1 MENIFILAGVV
12 SVIFFLCK
20 FIEMR
25 FILKE
30 VKPLKFL
37 IRESLHVYISVVI
50 GLFIA
55 NQFDLMKTTVN
66 TIAGGG
72 GGVNVFVDNPDF

>member
-1 MENIFILAGVV
+1 MENIFALGAII
-12 SVIFFLCK
+12 SIIYFLCK

-30 VKPLKFL
+30 VKPLKVL
-37 IRESLHVYISVVI
+37 IRETLHVYVSVII

-55 NQFDLMKTTVN
+55 NQFNIMKGAVN
-66 TIAGGG
+66 TMT
-72 GGVNVFVDNPDF
+72 GGVNVFVDNPGF

>member
-1 MENIFILAGVV
+1 MENIFILGALI
-12 SVIFFLCK
+12 SSIFFLCK

-30 VKPLKFL
+30 IKPLKYL
-37 IRESLHVYISVVI
+37 TRETLHVYISVVI

-55 NQFDLMKTTVN
+55 NQFNLMKHTVN
-66 TIAGGG
+66 KMTG
-72 GGVNVFVDNPDF
+72 GGVNVFVDNPGF

>member
-1 MENIFILAGVV
+1 MENIFALGGVISIV
-12 SVIFFLCK
+12 FFLCK

-37 IRESLHVYISVVI
+37 IRETLHVYVSVIV

-55 NQFDLMKTTVN
+55 NQFNLMKNAVN
-66 TIAGGG
+66 TMT